1 MMRNTKQRQ
10 LVFDLVTNYATHPT
24 ADEIYERA
32 RDQDPRIS
40 RGTVY
45 RNLNVLSEAG
55 EIRKLHMPAGPDHF
69 DCRMDDHYHFL
80 CRSCNKVVDV
90 KLTYKEQLNETP
102 PGLDGYTTEWH
113 RLILVG
119 LCPDCG
125 R

>member
-10 LVFDLVTNYATHPT
+10 LVLGLVTDYGTHPT
-24 ADEIYERA
+24 ADEIYEQA
-32 RDQDPRIS
+32 RDRDPRIS

-55 EIRKLHMPAGPDHF
+55 EIRKLNMPTGPDHF
-69 DCRMDDHYHFL
+69 DCRMDNHYHFL
-80 CRSCNKVVDV
+80 CRSCHKVVDV
-90 KLTYKEQLNETP
+90 NLPYKEQLNEAP
-102 PGLDGYTTEWH
+102 PGLGGYTTEWH